1 MPLLI
6 EDFKI
11 GSQIQGRTKMKF
23 LLLFSLV
30 AAQYNRNL
38 NLLGSLL
45 SKSDQ
50 LNLGE
55 SSYQKPKY
63 DFHYDDENQLTDGL
77 SWSQHNLLST
87 ILHY

>member
-1 MPLLI
+1 
-6 EDFKI
+6 
-11 GSQIQGRTKMKF
+11 MKF
-23 LLLFSLV
+23 LLLFSFV

-45 SKSDQ
+45 SKSEQ

-55 SSYQKPKY
+55 NSYQKPKY